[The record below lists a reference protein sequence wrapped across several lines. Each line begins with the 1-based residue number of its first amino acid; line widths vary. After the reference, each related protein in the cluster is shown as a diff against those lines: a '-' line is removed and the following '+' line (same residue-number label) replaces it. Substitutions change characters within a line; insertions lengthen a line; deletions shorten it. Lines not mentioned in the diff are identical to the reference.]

1 MLRELFS
8 ENLELK
14 LTFGPQLNN
23 IFSDNKFDYF
33 PHISKDY
40 FIFGKQDKHLLE
52 NKTKWLIK
60 KRIAV

>member
-52 NKTKWLIK
+52 NKTK
-60 KRIAV
+60 